1 AVEPEPAQLAPLLG
15 PVVDEESRIRE
26 DEEVLDTGE
35 LPRVLGSLRLVVERT
50 VDPRMAA
57 RRVLADDETDRH
69 EAGPAARGD
78 RRQRRGPGRTEECPL
93 IVGQD
98 RGTRLG
104 HRRTVAPVSGGRPR

>member
-1 AVEPEPAQLAPLLG
+1 MALVLRVLGPERGDRGRVLLSLARLGLEQLTPAVEPEPAQLAPLLG

-57 RRVLADDETDRH
+57 RRVLADDETDR
-69 EAGPAARGD
+69 
-78 RRQRRGPGRTEECPL
+78 
-93 IVGQD
+93 
-98 RGTRLG
+98 
-104 HRRTVAPVSGGRPR
+104 